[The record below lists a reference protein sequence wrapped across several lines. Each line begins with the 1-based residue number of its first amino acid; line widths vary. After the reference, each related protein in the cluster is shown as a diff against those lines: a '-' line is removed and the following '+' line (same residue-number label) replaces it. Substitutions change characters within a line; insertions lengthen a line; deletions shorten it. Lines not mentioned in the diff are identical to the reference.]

1 MKFCVFAFEF
11 YACIMDDMDERANI
25 VEFIPAEE
33 YTEELRQM
41 GETLSA
47 LSENSRQNV
56 VIPRVLGRKRVTQAF
71 MEAFEVVGGVNRL
84 AYWAH
89 ENYGEFI
96 KLHAKLLPGS
106 SQKLIDDTEER
117 VIKHVIPPTELDR

>member
-1 MKFCVFAFEF
+1 
-11 YACIMDDMDERANI
+11 MDDMDERANI

-106 SQKLIDDTEER
+106 SQKLLDESEER